1 MLQYLSHRQER
12 DARENDMS
20 YAEIL
25 ATDPNFTWTGVED
38 FASFMAPEDGARF
51 LAQVAEIRNSL

>member
-1 MLQYLSHRQER
+1 
-12 DARENDMS
+12 MS

-25 ATDPNFTWTGVED
+25 ATDENFTWTGVED